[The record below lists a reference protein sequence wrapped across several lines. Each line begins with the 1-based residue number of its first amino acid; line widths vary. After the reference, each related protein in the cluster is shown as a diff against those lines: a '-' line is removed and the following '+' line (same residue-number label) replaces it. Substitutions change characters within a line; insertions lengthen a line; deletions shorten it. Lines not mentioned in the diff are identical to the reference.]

1 VGTPD
6 QVVDK
11 IGTMFDDLGGFGVL
25 ISLGTDYI
33 DHADA
38 WRESMGM
45 LTREVMPKVRHLT
58 PAAEAP
64 ALRRAAG

>member
-1 VGTPD
+1 VA
-6 QVVDK
+6 DK
-11 IGTMFDDLGGFGVL
+11 ISTMFDDLGGFGVL

-45 LTREVMPKVRHLT
+45 VTQEVMPKVQHLK

-64 ALRRAAG
+64 ALRRAVG